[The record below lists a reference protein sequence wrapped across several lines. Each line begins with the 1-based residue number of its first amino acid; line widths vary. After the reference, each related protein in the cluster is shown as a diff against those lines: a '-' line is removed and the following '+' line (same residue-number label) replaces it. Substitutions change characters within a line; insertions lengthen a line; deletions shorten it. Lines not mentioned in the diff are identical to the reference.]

1 MSDALAA
8 RAMESANVEAA
19 DPKAER
25 RGSGTSKRLD
35 LVHTPSL

>member
-19 DPKAER
+19 DPKAR
-25 RGSGTSKRLD
+25 RRDTGMSERLD
-35 LVHTPSL
+35 LEHMPSL